1 MMLGK
6 ALARYVQHPDA
17 DLDQQNFINA
27 RNYLAELL
35 NSDCTIQQPSNIHKY
50 AKV

>member
-17 DLDQQNFINA
+17 ELQGQVYNDAKNFLQQQFENCA
-27 RNYLAELL
+27 
-35 NSDCTIQQPSNIHKY
+35 IQQGSK
-50 AKV
+50 